1 MVTKPH
7 PNQAIYLESLRRMT
21 PEQRL
26 LKALELTEM
35 SRELPRAG
43 ILQQSPTRAFRSGSA
58 CIWSSSSAVGTGL
71 PEAPVA
77 AR

>member
-1 MVTKPH
+1 MVPKPH
-7 PNQAIYLESLRRMT
+7 PNQAIYVEALRRMT

-26 LKALELTEM
+26 LKVSELTEM
-35 SRELPRAG
+35 SRDLPRAG
-43 ILQQSPTRAFRSGSA
+43 IQQQSPTRSLRSGSA
-58 CIWSSSSAVGTGL
+58 CIWSSSSGVGTGL

>member
-1 MVTKPH
+1 MVPKPH
-7 PNQAIYLESLRRMT
+7 PNQAICLEALRRMT
-21 PEQRL
+21 PAQRL

-43 ILQQSPTRAFRSGSA
+43 ILQQSPTRALRSGSA
-58 CIWSSSSAVGTGL
+58 RIWSRWSGVGTGL